1 MCQIDIP
8 LTDSK
13 VRCFNNMTPAK
24 SGVATCK
31 NGIESRA
38 NLTDCHGHALQL
50 AFGGTIKIIK
60 KIKGTLNT
68 AFELN
73 KPIRYSML

>member
-1 MCQIDIP
+1 MCRIDIP
-8 LTDSK
+8 LTDCK
-13 VRCFNNMTPAK
+13 VPCFNMTPAK
-24 SGVATCK
+24 SGVATHK
-31 NGIESRA
+31 NGIESHA

-50 AFGGTIKIIK
+50 AVSGTIKLIK

-73 KPIRYSML
+73 KPIKYSML